1 MTRKKPE
8 SKQMARYRL
17 SLVSRLLGT
26 ALRSTMK
33 GLHRRNRGGTA
44 SRRAK
49 TKVGDKTDCMA
60 GLQAKLPSFCSK
72 G

>member
-33 GLHRRNRGGTA
+33 GPSPQEPWRNRKPKGKNKGG
-44 SRRAK
+44 
-49 TKVGDKTDCMA
+49 G
-60 GLQAKLPSFCSK
+60 
-72 G
+72 